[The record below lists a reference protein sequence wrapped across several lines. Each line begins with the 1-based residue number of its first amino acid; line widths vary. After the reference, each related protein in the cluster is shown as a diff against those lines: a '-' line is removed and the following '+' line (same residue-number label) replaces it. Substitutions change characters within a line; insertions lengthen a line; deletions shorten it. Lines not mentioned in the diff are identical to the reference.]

1 MSKKG
6 IAGPV
11 KENWKSAFTWA
22 IGIHLALALLAVV
35 APNLWERSRPMPPV
49 YTVKLFEKVNQP
61 LPKKAEPKRPAPS
74 VQTKPKIKKVEKKE
88 VKVSP
93 PPQKSKPKP
102 KKTVSLRPK
111 EPKITKRP
119 EPEPVDTKEAEK
131 LLNKRLK
138 NIKEQV
144 KEKELEARLS
154 ALKSSVED
162 RKKESDLAAAGKAA
176 ESGEQN
182 EVLRL
187 YCIDVWAK
195 VRNQWILPEQLLDK
209 TGLTSI
215 VIVRIAQDGTVLE
228 AEYEHKSGHALF
240 DRSAMGAVQRAAP
253 FPPLP
258 RALRPGPLEI
268 GIRFK
273 PGEVGL

>member
-1 MSKKG
+1 MSKG
-6 IAGPV
+6 TAGPV
-11 KENWKSAFTWA
+11 KENWKSAFTA
-22 IGIHLALALLAVV
+22 AVAIHLMLALLAIL
-35 APNLWERSRPMPPV
+35 APSLWERSRPMPPV
-49 YTVKLFEKVNQP
+49 YTVKLFEAADQT
-61 LPKKAEPKRPAPS
+61 LPKKAEPKRSAPS
-74 VQTKPKIKKVEKKE
+74 VKAEPKVKKVAKKE
-88 VKVSP
+88 VKTAP
-93 PPQKSKPKP
+93 LPKESKPKP

-111 EPKITKRP
+111 EPKITKKP
-119 EPEPVDTKEAEK
+119 EAKPSDTKEAER

-138 NIKEQV
+138 NIKEKVQ
-144 KEKELEARLS
+144 EKEFEARLS
-154 ALKSSVED
+154 ALKSKVEE
-162 RKKESDLAAAGKAA
+162 RKKESAI
-176 ESGEQN
+176 ESTETATDIGGQN

-195 VRNQWILPEQLLDK
+195 VRNQWVLPEQLLDK

-215 VIVRIAQDGTVLE
+215 VIVRINQDGTVLKT
-228 AEYEHKSGHALF
+228 EYEHKSGHALF
-240 DRSAMGAVQRAAP
+240 DRSVMGAVQRAAP

>member
-1 MSKKG
+1 MSKE

-11 KENWKSAFTWA
+11 KENWKYAFTGA
-22 IGIHLALALLAVV
+22 VGIHLVLALLAMV

-49 YTVKLFEKVNQP
+49 YTVKLFETLDQP
-61 LPKKAEPKRPAPS
+61 APKRAEPKRPAPT
-74 VQTKPKIKKVEKKE
+74 VKTKPKIKKAEKKE
-88 VKVSP
+88 VKVAP
-93 PPQKSKPKP
+93 KPTGSKPKP
-102 KKTVSLRPK
+102 KKTVSLHPK
-111 EPKITKRP
+111 EPKIAKRP
-119 EPEPVDTKEAEK
+119 EPRPVDTKYTEK

-138 NIKEQV
+138 NIKEKVQ
-144 KEKELEARLS
+144 EKELEARLS

-162 RKKESDLAAAGKAA
+162 RKKESAIPAAGTAA
-176 ESGEQN
+176 ESGGQN
-182 EVLRL
+182 EALRL

-195 VRNQWILPEQLLDK
+195 VRNQWVLPEQLLDK

-215 VIVRIAQDGTVLE
+215 VIVRIAQDGTVLK